1 MQKFLP
7 QYRASP
13 HSTTSICP
21 HKLLF
26 NIDPDTKL
34 PTILVNK
41 SNTLSNPY
49 IEKLLHRDDDLK
61 NFQIKLQEDQ
71 RIEQPVQQRNK
82 KETMGSDE
90 ERGKFTLTYDAKP
103 YKIVSKKGSI
113 ITARRG
119 EKERR
124 YIIWCI

>member
-71 RIEQPVQQRNK
+71 RIEQPVQQ
-82 KETMGSDE
+82 
-90 ERGKFTLTYDAKP
+90 P

-124 YIIWCI
+124 YIIWCT

>member
-7 QYRASP
+7 QYRAP

-34 PTILVNK
+34 PTLLVNK

-61 NFQIKLQEDQ
+61 NFKLNSKKTKELSNQCNRETKRKLWDQ
-71 RIEQPVQQRNK
+71 MK
-82 KETMGSDE
+82 KEESS
-90 ERGKFTLTYDAKP
+90 P
-103 YKIVSKKGSI
+103 
-113 ITARRG
+113 
-119 EKERR
+119 
-124 YIIWCI
+124 